1 VPSARRLG
9 ARGNERKAPI
19 KVLCAAG
26 DQYKNNIGKTGG
38 QRISM
43 RLAGVLACGK
53 KGKIITGLSEGLFS
67 CFFLLKRDFGTE
79 SKKMLEML

>member
-1 VPSARRLG
+1 M
-9 ARGNERKAPI
+9 RGRHQSI
-19 KVLCAAG
+19 LCAAG
-26 DQYKNNIGKTGG
+26 DQYKNNIGKARG

-53 KGKIITGLSEGLFS
+53 KGKIITGLLEDLFS
-67 CFFLLKRDFGTE
+67 CFFFLKYDFGTE